1 MISNEEM
8 EDIMKRVKSLEES
21 RLSKG
26 ISQTIENETKE
37 KKGML
42 LGTLGTILLG
52 NMLAG
57 KHASKEQGVITA
69 REGIVKVGHDF

>member
-8 EDIMKRVKSLEES
+8 EDIMKRVKSLEEF

-37 KKGML
+37 KR
-42 LGTLGTILLG
+42 
-52 NMLAG
+52 
-57 KHASKEQGVITA
+57 VCY
-69 REGIVKVGHDF
+69 